1 VDCFT
6 NSSTLHAREDPATDR
21 NGRWIINAL
30 GNDGGISDYNDYK
43 GGVRGITIN
52 GWSKVTQIT
61 SYSLL
66 FCIYAN
72 L

>member
-1 VDCFT
+1 MDCFT

-30 GNDGGISDYNDYK
+30 GNDDGISDYNDYK

-52 GWSKVTQIT
+52 GWSKVT
-61 SYSLL
+61 
-66 FCIYAN
+66 
-72 L
+72 